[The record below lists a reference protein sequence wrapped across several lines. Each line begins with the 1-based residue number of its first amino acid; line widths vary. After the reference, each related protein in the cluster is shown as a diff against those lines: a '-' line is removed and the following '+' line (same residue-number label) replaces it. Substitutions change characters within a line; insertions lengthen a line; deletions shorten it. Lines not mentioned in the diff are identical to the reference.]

1 MIVLGVVVLAVA
13 AVVVAVLSR
22 RHPGTTSPVGGP
34 SPGPADLHTRLRI
47 WVDAGL
53 LDQDQA
59 TAIEAH
65 EAATAAAPVAAG
77 PTVTTAA
84 APAGPAAGAH
94 ALGPVI
100 EALGYLGGILA
111 STGVLLLV
119 ANAWDD
125 LATGGRLAISGLT
138 AVALIGAGA
147 AVPEARAG
155 AMRRLRAVLWTLGTA
170 AVGVFAAVAGREV
183 LGTEVHDG
191 WLVAWTAAAIGA
203 TSAAMWMGRRRPVQ
217 HLITLVAA
225 TVAAGAA
232 VMAGMGRVEGG
243 LAVWVVGAAL
253 VAAGLRR
260 LSDTPVL
267 EVLVG
272 SIAMTVGSVMAV
284 ADDPGIRLLF
294 VVATG
299 AVLVAIALH
308 PRWVQD
314 TATIVVLAVVGSLT
328 MLQGLPPLIGTM
340 AEQAAV
346 ATGAAL
352 WLASAALV
360 LIGVSRRPRVPVL
373 LEVLGALGVLV
384 GAAVTAVQEPGVATV
399 AGLVTSLGL
408 LAVSLVPGRI
418 ALSPVGAAGLLVYV
432 PWTISWYFP
441 GEGRVPLLI
450 SVSGVLIVGVAVMM
464 ARSGGRFRR
473 ELAHPDDAAIS

>member
-1 MIVLGVVVLAVA
+1 MIVLVLIVLAVA
-13 AVVVAVLSR
+13 AVAVVVLTHR
-22 RHPGTTSPVGGP
+22 PAATASPVGGP
-34 SPGPADLHTRLRI
+34 PPGPADLHARLRA

-53 LDQDQA
+53 LEQAQA

-65 EAATAAAPVAAG
+65 ETATAAAAVATA
-77 PTVTTAA
+77 PT
-84 APAGPAAGAH
+84 AGPAVGART
-94 ALGPVI
+94 LGPVI

-125 LATGGRLAISGLT
+125 LSTGGRLAISALT

-147 AVPEARAG
+147 AVPEERAG

-183 LGTEVHDG
+183 LGTDVHDG
-191 WLVAWTAAAIGA
+191 WLVAWTAGAIA
-203 TSAAMWMGRRRPVQ
+203 VTSAALWWGRRRPVQ
-217 HLITLVAA
+217 HLVALVAA
-225 TVAAGAA
+225 TVCVGAA
-232 VMAGMGRVEGG
+232 TMAGVGQVTAG
-243 LAVWVVGAAL
+243 LVVWVVGAAL
-253 VAAGLRR
+253 VGAGLRR
-260 LSDTPVL
+260 LSVTPVL

-272 SIAMTVGSVMAV
+272 SLAMTVGSVIAV

-299 AVLVAIALH
+299 VALVAIVLH
-308 PRWVQD
+308 RRWVQD
-314 TATIVVLAVVGSLT
+314 TATIVVLAVVGSFTL
-328 MLQGLPPLIGTM
+328 LQGLPALIGTM
-340 AEQAAV
+340 AEHAAV

-352 WLASAALV
+352 WLASAAVV

-373 LEVLGALGVLV
+373 LEVLGALGLLV
-384 GAAVTAVQEPGVATV
+384 GAAVTAAQEPGVATV
-399 AGLVTSLGL
+399 AGLATSLGL

-418 ALSPVGAAGLLVYV
+418 ALSPVGAAGLLVFV
-432 PWTISWYFP
+432 PWTIAWYFP

>member
-1 MIVLGVVVLAVA
+1 
-13 AVVVAVLSR
+13 
-22 RHPGTTSPVGGP
+22 
-34 SPGPADLHTRLRI
+34 
-47 WVDAGL
+47 
-53 LDQDQA
+53 LDQDPA

-65 EAATAAAPVAAG
+65 ETTAAAAAVAAA

-84 APAGPAAGAH
+84 TARPAAGAH

-147 AVPEARAG
+147 AVPEASAG
-155 AMRRLRAVLWTLGTA
+155 AMRRLRAVLWTLATA

-183 LGTEVHDG
+183 LGTDVHDG
-191 WLVAWTAAAIGA
+191 WLVAWTATAIAA
-203 TSAAMWMGRRRPVQ
+203 TSAAMWSGRRRPVQ
-217 HLITLVAA
+217 HLVTLVAA
-225 TVAAGAA
+225 TVAVGTAA
-232 VMAGMGRVEGG
+232 MAGVGQVPAG

-253 VAAGLRR
+253 VAAGLWR
-260 LSDTPVL
+260 LSVTPVI

-272 SIAMTVGSVMAV
+272 SIAMTIGSVITV
-284 ADDPGIRLLF
+284 ADDAGIRLLF

-299 AVLVAIALH
+299 VALLAVVLH
-308 PRWVQD
+308 RRWVQD
-314 TATIVVLAVVGSLT
+314 TATIVVLAVVGSLAI
-328 MLQGLPPLIGTM
+328 LEGLPALIGTM
-340 AEQAAV
+340 AEQAAI

-352 WLASAALV
+352 WLASAGLV

-373 LEVLGALGVLV
+373 LEVLGALGLLV